1 MRPHGTMPYI
11 ISSGNELLPVIVD
24 TPTIELQENRNS
36 CMVTISSSPVESSRS
51 ILQHGHTQTDGDQ
64 VTLPCVGQVRL
75 LHGIPRNNL
84 ILYICM
90 YR

>member
-1 MRPHGTMPYI
+1 
-11 ISSGNELLPVIVD
+11 
-24 TPTIELQENRNS
+24 
-36 CMVTISSSPVESSRS
+36 MVTISSSPVESSRS